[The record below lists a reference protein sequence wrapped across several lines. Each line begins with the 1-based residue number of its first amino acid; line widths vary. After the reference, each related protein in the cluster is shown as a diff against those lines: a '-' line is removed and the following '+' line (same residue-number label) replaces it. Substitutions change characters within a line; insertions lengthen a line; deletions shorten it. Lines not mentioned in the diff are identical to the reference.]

1 MASLEE
7 RVVARLREEKVK
19 LWLAPYDDDGALTAT
34 ASTYA
39 AALDEADVAAV
50 AATLRDLRRRAV
62 EKLAAKRRRTVRG
75 AGAAGEPFEVARLGR
90 GGARP
95 GAARQRRAAAILDAA
110 DRRGAKR
117 KEAPIV
123 AGGGATSDGSFV
135 DARALD
141 RLGRE
146 CLASRVEARGSRRSN
161 ASFLRARCDV
171 ANVTDA
177 RFKSVAPQP
186 LQGWAVPDS
195 DVVVGPLPCK
205 TGSTTLRDFVID
217 RRGGVEIK
225 GVDAFRAAAARGAA
239 FYSSARH
246 PVERFVS
253 GYRQLDAFYKM
264 GWIQKSWFTGA
275 CRLAWPEDWCEPSY
289 ALRAGAERP
298 GLAADVATQ
307 YRRLERFVADVER
320 CGFFNKHIMPMALS
334 FNQGLDMRDYDF
346 LRTDDLAADLARPRA
361 AGAGAAG
368 VAMRTGG
375 SRWAKRMAADAG
387 DARSPHR
394 ALARSLLARLRP
406 VAGSTATN
414 QWTLPPEHK
423 LRRFR
428 DFLFDVERAGRF
440 DALLRGAARANAT
453 ACHAKVERYC
463 AAAKVPVR
471 EPVVGSAAR
480 LAYFRRG
487 LEEPCDAHAL
497 LDFVYAGGARS
508 RVEPWALTRART
520 YRRGGRRERTRAGR
534 RRRRVPPRP
543 AARVLSRN
551 VGLRWW

>member
-7 RVVARLREEKVK
+7 RVVAWLREEKVK

-75 AGAAGEPFEVARLGR
+75 AGAAGEPFEVALDGGTAGADARAVLAAAGGYDGRVRVIAGGRALVDGATLAAQGWPSDAERAGRPLRAILIAEPAAPAVDEPSEVDRLLDACDRLARDRAFDISDGR
-90 GGARP
+90 SGRRVRVPPAARP
-95 GAARQRRAAAILDAA
+95 ALVQAVALHARGKRCGDAAAAIDFFLAADEAFDRVRAAAPALVDEVDNFGFLQLDLCRAYA
-110 DRRGAKR
+110 LLGDGALLL
-117 KEAPIV
+117 PLCL
-123 AGGGATSDGSFV
+123 S
-135 DARALD
+135 RA
-141 RLGRE
+141 
-146 CLASRVEARGSRRSN
+146 

-171 ANVTDA
+171 TNVTDA
-177 RFKSVAPQP
+177 RFKRVAPQP

-225 GVDAFRAAAARGAA
+225 GLDAFRAAAARGAA
-239 FYSSARH
+239 LYSSARH

-253 GYRQLDAFYKM
+253 GYRQLDVFYKM

-275 CRLAWPEDWCEPSY
+275 CRLTWPEDWCEPSY

-298 GLAADVATQ
+298 GLASDVATQ

-346 LRTDDLAADLARPRA
+346 LRTDDLAADLAA
-361 AGAGAAG
+361 ALPGAGAAG

-375 SRWAKRMAADAG
+375 SRWAKRMAADAA

-394 ALARSLLARLRP
+394 ALARSLLARICDLVRVDLDCFP
-406 VAGSTATN
+406 AFGGGG
-414 QWTLPPEHK
+414 
-423 LRRFR
+423 
-428 DFLFDVERAGRF
+428 DDV
-440 DALLRGAARANAT
+440 
-453 ACHAKVERYC
+453 C
-463 AAAKVPVR
+463 AAAA
-471 EPVVGSAAR
+471 GTAA
-480 LAYFRRG
+480 ATD
-487 LEEPCDAHAL
+487 E
-497 LDFVYAGGARS
+497 
-508 RVEPWALTRART
+508 
-520 YRRGGRRERTRAGR
+520 
-534 RRRRVPPRP
+534 
-543 AARVLSRN
+543 
-551 VGLRWW
+551 